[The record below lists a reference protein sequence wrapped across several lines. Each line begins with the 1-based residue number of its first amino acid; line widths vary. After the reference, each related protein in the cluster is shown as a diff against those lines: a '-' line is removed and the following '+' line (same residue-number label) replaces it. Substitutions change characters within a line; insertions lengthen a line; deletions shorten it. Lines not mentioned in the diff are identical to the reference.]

1 MGCGS
6 SGGCSGCASAST
18 CGSAQQQP
26 QDLTAKLNEFSSVK
40 HVIGVVSGK
49 GGVGK
54 SLVTSLLA
62 ITMARKG
69 FKVGILYGDITGPS
83 IPKVFGIKGK
93 AAVDEM
99 GMRPIKSKGG
109 IDVMSVNL
117 LLENETDP
125 VLWRGPIVGNVVKQF
140 YTDVVWEDLDYL
152 FVDMPPGTGDVAITV
167 FQSLKLDGIVV
178 VTSPQ
183 DLVSMIVEKAVK
195 MADLMQ
201 IPIIGVVENFSYFHC
216 PDNGKD
222 YKIFGDSHI
231 DDVLKRYGLLLLGR
245 LPIDP
250 KVAELCDAGNL
261 EDIATTGLENVALP
275 Q

>member
-1 MGCGS
+1 M
-6 SGGCSGCASAST
+6 
-18 CGSAQQQP
+18 
-26 QDLTAKLNEFSSVK
+26 
-40 HVIGVVSGK
+40 
-49 GGVGK
+49 
-54 SLVTSLLA
+54 VTSLLA

-69 FKVGILYGDITGPS
+69 FKVGILDGDITGPS

-261 EDIATTGLENVALP
+261 EDLSRRPVLKT
-275 Q
+275 

>member
-1 MGCGS
+1 MACGS
-6 SGGCSGCASAST
+6 SGGCSGCSSASS
-18 CGSAQQQP
+18 CGSAQQTP
-26 QDLTAKLNEFSSVK
+26 PDLTAKLNELSSVK

-62 ITMARKG
+62 ITMARRG
-69 FKVGILYGDITGPS
+69 FKVGILDGDITGPS

-93 AAVDEM
+93 AHVDEL
-99 GMRPIKSKGG
+99 GIYPLTSEGG

-140 YTDVVWEDLDYL
+140 YTDVIWKDLDYL
-152 FVDMPPGTGDVAITV
+152 FVDMPPGTGDVALTV
-167 FQSLKLDGIVV
+167 FQSLSLDGIVV

-195 MADLMQ
+195 MAELMQ

-250 KVAELCDAGNL
+250 NVAALCDAGKLEEIDKTNL
-261 EDIATTGLENVALP
+261 ESVELP